1 MMKTSKNSLDAKLMT
16 DILILMMFIAAAIL
30 FMQYSQ
36 EIENE
41 IRTAVL
47 NSVNDI
53 NGSIAETRTGR

>member
-1 MMKTSKNSLDAKLMT
+1 MMKISKNSLDAKLMT

>member
-1 MMKTSKNSLDAKLMT
+1 MKTSKNSLDAKLMT

>member
-1 MMKTSKNSLDAKLMT
+1 MKTSKNSLDAKLMT

-41 IRTAVL
+41 IRTTVL

>member
-1 MMKTSKNSLDAKLMT
+1 MKISKNSLDAKLMT

>member
-41 IRTAVL
+41 IRTTVL